1 MDQFSSPQQD
11 EISLW
16 DSLYF
21 AYRKAKA
28 DVYYQSS
35 DRAKLLKYEENL
47 EQNIETLLDAINEGP
62 GASLFADPSF
72 TGTGAFLPKSLDLD
86 PEDVRANISSEDTTV
101 YTSLQQQWEQE
112 VLKTEGIDKP
122 FTASFRLMSDC
133 GIGLHVLSA
142 LWIMLVGEEI
152 DQNLFEKR
160 PYANRIRRTR
170 DKKYNRSSLGTF
182 ERYVKGYKEWMTDA
196 TDAMDRLIKQKKK
209 VASFSTD
216 AAEYFHRIPASILS
230 SKWFKEEHLKP
241 LKTTDLK
248 VRLTECLNQ
257 SLINWEKRT
266 TSDLRLRTDES
277 STPSLGLP
285 VGLSCSAFLGNVV
298 LDEFDKLIKEEVK
311 PAYYGR
317 YVDDITLVMEW
328 HEEFTTPQKVWEW
341 IGKRT
346 DRITMT
352 VPDNAQNLSDT
363 PNVVFRVVPT
373 ELDASQED
381 SNNEAFNVIFK
392 ANKTKLLVADA
403 ESGQRTIEAL
413 KHSLQE
419 RSSEWRLLARTP
431 IDADDIGPE
440 LISALDEAGERATR
454 SSQLRTLSST
464 KSNLSLWLREYE
476 QLEHLCDPD
485 TWRKNRVE
493 FYKVVM
499 EQLLT
504 PLKILSYSAF
514 INRVLAL
521 ALNCGDLKQFQS
533 LVSSAAKA
541 ITQIEQNA
549 RPAMSPKDLKSE
561 QDIFRVFRS
570 SMRNSIR
577 ELIYATSP
585 TSATALQKL
594 DLAQLVSD
602 EFNRTCVKRRH
613 SIPYIEEHL
622 TDYYYRLFNR
632 DLALIPFKEVLSP
645 VEISTVDFSGW
656 KSDDCSVENALTSK
670 VGTAR
675 YASDIYSTIGLK
687 NGVTN
692 SNFWNNV
699 LLRSRLHTQFTEGTV
714 DDPRIFAALVFP
726 TRPVSVLQAI
736 SWSSYLLPKSIT
748 PSNPSPQA
756 EITFDELNEWVVF
769 LRGFSMKS
777 AISATIEQKSE
788 QLSSS
793 SSLPLPNTS
802 GNFGVD
808 DAGTVVRIPRESS
821 VHSEDKKIAVTSIF
835 TDPNQ
840 ITRSIA
846 GKTSLDYKVYRS
858 FAKLIDQIVSPTPAR
873 SKPDYVLFPEL
884 IMPAPWF
891 EWFGNHLATK
901 HGIGLISGITY
912 LKGQSPD
919 QVHNQIWASLPTS
932 IIGYPIAAVY
942 RQDKQ
947 QPAHGEEQNLRS
959 YRPAKILKPHVKWSK
974 PPVIWHGDFAFALL
988 ICSELTNIAHRTSLR
1003 GKIDALFIAEKNRDL
1018 NTFES
1023 LVDSAALDIHA
1034 YIAQSNSREFGDSRI
1049 RAPKKESHER
1059 DVARV
1064 RGGMND
1070 HFVVGKIEVRKL
1082 REFQTWHYKGT
1093 DFKPLPDGFREDFD
1107 ENRAWLPP
1115 AKGE

>member
-1 MDQFSSPQQD
+1 MSQVSSPQQD
-11 EISLW
+11 EVSLW
-16 DSLYF
+16 DSLFF

-28 DVYYQSS
+28 DVYYQST
-35 DRAKLLKYEENL
+35 DRVKLLKYEENL
-47 EQNIETLLDAINEGP
+47 EQNIESLFNAINDGP

-86 PEDVRANISSEDTTV
+86 PEDIMPTTPSNVTTV
-101 YTSLQQQWEQE
+101 YTSPQEQWEQE
-112 VLKTEGIDKP
+112 VSKTEGIDKP
-122 FTASFRLMSDC
+122 FEASFRLMSDC

-152 DQNLFEKR
+152 DRNLFEKS

-182 ERYVKGYKEWMTDA
+182 ERYVNGYNKWITDA
-196 TDAMDRLIKQKKK
+196 TDAMDELIKQKKK

-216 AAEYFHRIPASILS
+216 AAEYFHRIPASLLS
-230 SKWFKEEHLKP
+230 SKWFKEKHLRP

-266 TSDLRLRTDES
+266 TSDLRLSTDES
-277 STPSLGLP
+277 STPALGLP

-298 LDEFDKLIKEEVK
+298 LDDFDKLIKEEIK

-346 DRITMT
+346 DRITMAM
-352 VPDNAQNLSDT
+352 PDNAQDLCDT
-363 PNVVFRVVPT
+363 PNVLFRVIPS
-373 ELDASQED
+373 ELDCSQED
-381 SNNEAFNVIFK
+381 SNNDAFNVIFK

-403 ESGQRTIEAL
+403 ESGQRTIDAL

-431 IDADDIGPE
+431 IDADDIGAE
-440 LISALDEAGERATR
+440 LVSALDEAGERATR

-476 QLEHLCDPD
+476 QIENLCDPD

-514 INRVLAL
+514 INRSLAL
-521 ALNCGDLKQFQS
+521 ALNCGDLKQFQF
-533 LVSSAAKA
+533 LVSSAEKA
-541 ITQIEQNA
+541 ITQIERNA
-549 RPAMSPKDLKSE
+549 KPKISPKSLRSE
-561 QDIFRVFRS
+561 QDIFRVFRN

-594 DLAQLVSD
+594 DLAQFVSD
-602 EFNRTCVKRRH
+602 EFNKTRIRRRH
-613 SIPYIEEHL
+613 SIFRTEERL

-645 VEISTVDFSGW
+645 AEISSVDFSGW
-656 KSDDCSVENALTSK
+656 KSGDCNVENTLAAK

-675 YASDIYSTIGLK
+675 YPSDIFSAIGLK
-687 NGVTN
+687 CGVTN
-692 SNFWNNV
+692 SNFWKNI
-699 LLRSRLHTQFTEGTV
+699 LLRSRLHIQFPDGTI
-714 DDPRIFAALVFP
+714 DDPRIFAPLVFP

-736 SWSSYLLPKSIT
+736 SWSSYLLPESIT
-748 PSNPSPQA
+748 PSNPRPQS
-756 EITFDELNEWVVF
+756 EITFDDLNEWITF

-777 AISATIEQKSE
+777 AISATVERDYE

-793 SSLPLPNTS
+793 DALPPPNDS
-802 GNFGVD
+802 IRFGVD
-808 DAGTVVRIPRESS
+808 DTGTVVRIPRQSS
-821 VHSEDKKIAVTSIF
+821 VLSEDKKIAVTSIF
-835 TDPNQ
+835 TDPDQ

-846 GKTSLDYKVYRS
+846 GKISLDYKVYRS
-858 FAKLIDQIVSPTPAR
+858 FAKLIDQIVSPWPAN

-947 QPAHGEEQNLRS
+947 QPAHGEEQNLRN

-1003 GKIDALFIAEKNRDL
+1003 GKIDALFVAEKNRDL

-1070 HFVVGKIEVRKL
+1070 HFVVGNIEVRRL

-1115 AKGE
+1115 AKRE